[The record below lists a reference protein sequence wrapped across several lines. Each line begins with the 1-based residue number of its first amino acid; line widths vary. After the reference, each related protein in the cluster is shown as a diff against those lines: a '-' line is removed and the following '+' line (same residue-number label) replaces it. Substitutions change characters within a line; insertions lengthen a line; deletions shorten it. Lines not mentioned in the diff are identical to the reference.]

1 MLRPKVSVCV
11 PVYNTVKY
19 IKEAIDS
26 ILNQSYNEF
35 ELVIVDNCSTDG
47 TSEILRTYH
56 DSRIRLFR
64 NECTVSVPK
73 NWNKCLEYAEGDYVA
88 IYHADDIYYP
98 NIVEEEAAVLDK
110 YPDVGA
116 VFAFA
121 DYLYMEK
128 IPNREMVMPNIF
140 KEINIYDAKETINLV
155 MRYASIFF
163 CPTVMM
169 RKSIIARVG
178 GYNDHDYKWT
188 FDLDM
193 WLKLSR
199 KSKLCII
206 NKRLMKYRISASQG
220 SSGFEA
226 SGHREHYK
234 AVDRYLRMNNILH
247 WFNINLLFYLKAKYG
262 IGRKIKSWIKALIK
276 QN

>member
-1 MLRPKVSVCV
+1 MIKPKVSLCV
-11 PVYNTVKY
+11 PVYNTAKY

-26 ILNQSYNEF
+26 ILNQSYQDF

-47 TSEILRTYH
+47 TAEILKTYH
-56 DSRIRLFR
+56 DSRIKLYR
-64 NECTVSVPK
+64 NETTISVPK
-73 NWNKCLEYAEGDYVA
+73 NWNKCLEYAQGDYVSL
-88 IYHADDIYYP
+88 YHADDIYYP
-98 NIVEEEAAVLDK
+98 NIVEEEVAVMDK

-121 DYLYMEK
+121 DYLYMEQ
-128 IPNREMVMPNIF
+128 IPNREIIMPNIF
-140 KEINIYDAKETINLV
+140 KDINIYDGKKTLNMV
-155 MRYASIFF
+155 MRYASFFF

-169 RKSIIARVG
+169 RKSIVNIVG
-178 GYNDHDYKWT
+178 GYNDCDYKWV

-193 WLKLSR
+193 WLKLSQ

-206 NKRLMKYRISASQG
+206 NKKLMKYRISSSQG

-234 AVDRYLRMNNILH
+234 AVDRYIRMNNILD
-247 WFNINLLFYLKAKYG
+247 WFNLNMLFYLKAKFG
-262 IGRKIKSWIKALIK
+262 MGRKIRSLLNGLMK
-276 QN
+276 